1 MDISRQYPMFCN
13 VFPPQT
19 YFPTLPLVFP
29 PLYPL
34 ASAAPSPFFIMTL
47 NLRPSLSLLTVVLLG
62 CTMPPLS
69 QADSDRTD
77 YGQVAGAVANML
89 MENHYSMQDFDD
101 KLSARALQNFFDY
114 LDYPRLYFTQSE
126 VEGFR
131 ALYETK
137 LDDFVFQYKIQ
148 PAKEIHALYAKKIKA
163 RFVKI
168 KELLEGGKLDFNTDL
183 TTELSRKDLPW
194 PANEADLDDLW
205 KRQITREVLQE
216 RLILARAAERKKAK
230 AASLP
235 AAPSGDA
242 PKPATPEAPP
252 AAPEAKPAGDPAAAP
267 PPVTGN
273 PSTPVPKTA
282 SKDKSVPDTPEQKV
296 LKRYQTFL
304 EAINEQDDED
314 VTNFLLSCI
323 ATAYDPHS
331 EYLSAPEND
340 RFQIEMKKS
349 LIGIG
354 AVLQRKDGAAEIMS
368 LVPGGPADKSGGL
381 HVGDLITG
389 VGQGLDGEIL
399 STDGLKLEKIVS
411 MIRGEENT
419 TVKLKIQSVDDPT
432 TFRELKIVR
441 AKVEIKDSIAKA
453 ELIELNE
460 PSGDPLRIGWIEL
473 DSFYAD
479 MENMNKRN
487 AVSATAHV
495 KLLLNRL
502 MKENISGLVLD
513 LRRNGGG
520 SLEEA
525 IRLTGLFMKS
535 GPVVQQRD
543 SRDRVEPRFSRSA
556 EPLYSGPLIVVTDR
570 ASASASEI
578 CAAALQD
585 YGRAVVLGDK
595 ATFGKG
601 TVQTILGVGEHMP
614 LFSDKSRAGTLKVTI
629 QKFYRINGE
638 TTQREGVKADVVLP
652 SRYDARDLGE
662 SFLKE
667 PLPSDKIPKM
677 NYDKAPNA
685 PLPLEALR
693 AKSAERVSKNPEFQY
708 LTELTARNE
717 ELIRKNTISLN
728 EALRLKEDLETEA
741 RFEQQKAERKAR
753 VAAAN
758 KGGDPYKVFPL
769 TVDTVNQVTL
779 KTDTEVKAEEKS
791 KPNPNATADLDGD
804 DAEVKEETF
813 PHGIEPVKAEGLEV
827 MRDLI
832 QLTSPAK
839 GTAKSD

>member
-1 MDISRQYPMFCN
+1 
-13 VFPPQT
+13 
-19 YFPTLPLVFP
+19 
-29 PLYPL
+29 
-34 ASAAPSPFFIMTL
+34 MTL
-47 NLRPSLSLLTVVLLG
+47 SLRPTLSLLAVVLMG
-62 CTMPPLS
+62 CATPPLTY
-69 QADSDRTD
+69 AESDKTD
-77 YGQVAGAVANML
+77 FGQVAGAVANML
-89 MENHYSMQDFDD
+89 MDNHYSMQDFDD
-101 KLSARALQNFFDY
+101 KLSAKALQNFFDY

-148 PAKEIHALYAKKIKA
+148 PAKEIHALYVKKIRDRFIKIKA
-163 RFVKI
+163 
-168 KELLEGGKLDFNTDL
+168 LLEGGTLDFNTDM

-194 PANEADLDDLW
+194 PANEADLDELW

-216 RLILARAAERKKAK
+216 RLIIARAAERKKAK
-230 AASLP
+230 AASNPPVAP
-235 AAPSGDA
+235 AAAA
-242 PKPATPEAPP
+242 PGAATPETATPAPP
-252 AAPEAKPAGDPAAAP
+252 AADPAQPQPPPAVAEPPKPAVAETTPKPAAKEKA
-267 PPVTGN
+267 
-273 PSTPVPKTA
+273 K
-282 SKDKSVPDTPEQKV
+282 PDTPEQKV
-296 LKRYQTFL
+296 LKRYKTFL
-304 EAINEQDDED
+304 EALDEQDDED

-354 AVLQRKDGAAEIMS
+354 AVLQRKDGAAEIIS
-368 LVPGGPADKSGGL
+368 LVPGGPADKSGGI

-389 VGQGLDGEIL
+389 VGQGLDGEVL
-399 STDGLKLEKIVS
+399 ALDGMKLEKIVS
-411 MIRGEENT
+411 MIRGEENS
-419 TVKLKIQSVDDPT
+419 VVRLKIQPIDDPT

-460 PSGDPLRIGWIEL
+460 PGSDPLRIGWIEL

-502 MKENISGLVLD
+502 QKENISGLVLD

-520 SLEEA
+520 SLQEA

-535 GPVVQQRD
+535 SPVVQQRD
-543 SRDRVEPRFSRSA
+543 SRNRVEPSYSRSA
-556 EPLYSGPLIVVTDR
+556 EPLYSGPLVVVTDR

-585 YGRAVVLGDK
+585 YGRAVIVGDK

-601 TVQTILGVGEHMP
+601 TVQTILGVGDNMP
-614 LFSDKSRAGTLKVTI
+614 LFSDKARAGTLKVTI

-638 TTQREGVKADVVLP
+638 TTQREGVKADVALP
-652 SRYDARDLGE
+652 SRYDARELGE
-662 SFLKE
+662 SFLKD
-667 PLPSDKIPKM
+667 PLPADKIPKM
-677 NYDKAPNA
+677 SFDKAPNA
-685 PLPLEALR
+685 PLPLEALQV
-693 AKSAERVSKNPEFQY
+693 KSTERVSKNPEFQHI
-708 LTELTARNE
+708 TELTARNE
-717 ELIRKNTISLN
+717 ELVRKNSISLN
-728 EALRLKEDLETEA
+728 EAKRLKEDLEAEA
-741 RFEQQKAERKAR
+741 RLEQQKTERKAR

-769 TVDTVNQVTL
+769 TVDTVNQVNL
-779 KTDTEVKAEEKS
+779 KTDAEVTAEEKA
-791 KPNPNATADLDGD
+791 KPNPNATASLDGD
-804 DAEVKEETF
+804 DEDSDVKEETF
-813 PHGIEPVKAEGLEV
+813 PHGIEPVKAESLEI

-832 QLTSPAK
+832 NLTNPAK
-839 GTAKSD
+839 GTAKAN